1 MRSARAGGRL
11 RGAEPRG
18 IVPRRLARLVPAVLL
33 SLVAGGLLP
42 ATPAQASGAPTA
54 DAEAGLVSRIAQ
66 ERSARGLAQLA
77 GAGDL
82 QVVARRHAQ
91 RMADRGEPYHNPALG
106 SEVQGWEVVSENV
119 GAGMSVQQIHDAFM
133 GSRTHR
139 DVILSAEHSEV
150 GVGVVG
156 TSDGQIWVVEVFR
169 RPAAAA
175 AAPAPVAA
183 ASVQA
188 PVAAPAPLPR
198 TEAPVAPPGPTAA
211 STSSASVPLT
221 MSALTLRAPG
231 PAVAVARHVA
241 RRAPA
246 APVPAT
252 DDGVP
257 TVGWVAASLLA
268 AVVALQALVLRRLG
282 LVR

>member
-1 MRSARAGGRL
+1 M
-11 RGAEPRG
+11 
-18 IVPRRLARLVPAVLL
+18 LL
-33 SLVAGGLLP
+33 SLVAGGLL
-42 ATPAQASGAPTA
+42 AAAGVQASGAPSV
-54 DAEAGLVSRIAQ
+54 DVEAGFVDRIAQ
-66 ERSARGLAQLA
+66 ERSARGLGELA

-82 QVVARRHAQ
+82 QAVARRHAQ

-119 GAGMSVQQIHDAFM
+119 GAGTSVQQIHDAFM
-133 GSRTHR
+133 ASRTHR

-175 AAPAPVAA
+175 APMPVAA
-183 ASVQA
+183 AVAQA
-188 PVAAPAPLPR
+188 PVAVAVAAPLPR
-198 TEAPVAPPGPTAA
+198 THAPVAPTGPTVA
-211 STSSASVPLT
+211 STSTASVPMT
-221 MSALTLRAPG
+221 MSALTMRAPG
-231 PAVAVARHVA
+231 PAVAVAREVA
-241 RRAPA
+241 RRAPG

-257 TVGWVAASLLA
+257 TAGWAAASLLA
-268 AVVALQALVLRRLG
+268 AVVALQTQVLRRLG
-282 LVR
+282 IVH